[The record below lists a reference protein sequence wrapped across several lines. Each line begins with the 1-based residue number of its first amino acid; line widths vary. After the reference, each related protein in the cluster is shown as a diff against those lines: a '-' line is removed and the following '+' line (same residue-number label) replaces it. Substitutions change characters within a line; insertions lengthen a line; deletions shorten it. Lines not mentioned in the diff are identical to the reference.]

1 MIRASKDLST
11 NHTNHTNKV
20 ASQHG
25 ASTKVAASPQGVRAF
40 RVFRGSNS
48 KGRRRNAALSE
59 NQIPAS
65 FSHSTILALGMAPT
79 FIEAIWPSLNSIMVG
94 MPRTP

>member
-1 MIRASKDLST
+1 MARFARNQKIARA
-11 NHTNHTNKV
+11 
-20 ASQHG
+20 
-25 ASTKVAASPQGVRAF
+25 AARRWCFSCF
-40 RVFRGSNS
+40 SWFES
-48 KGRRRNAALSE
+48 KGRRRDAALSE